1 MGTALEIESS
11 HQWKAALKAA
21 KSARMLTFA
30 MFHVPRSK
38 ACKVRSACGLFVLAL
53 GPTFIQ
59 LASQYEH
66 VVFVKVDVTKNR
78 RLEQRYNIDHVPTF
92 IVYRGER
99 LVDGLFKPSRR
110 ELVALA
116 KRCFAT
122 TPTSAAAPL
131 SITETPRPVNAH
143 PTTAAAL
150 IAAEGERVTAE
161 GTAAADPH
169 IIGKPIEIESILQWN
184 TFLTPTTKN
193 EHLVLVQFYSATN
206 RECKSITPTFTQLA
220 AQYPKVTF
228 LRVNATA
235 KPGTPI
241 ARSPGA
247 AIAQKYKVDKLPF
260 FWLFCGGL
268 PVDGIMGSDALS
280 LRELAARRFKV
291 TSARRIAVTSTMPAP
306 GVDTYATPRVA
317 SAIPSPGVAPAIP
330 VEADI
335 AKAQGNGAFA
345 VGDYTTAAAHY
356 SRAVE
361 LAPKWAV
368 PRANRALAYMKLIEE
383 EGAEG
388 DLRTGTP
395 EAQSNQLRPRANK
408 LRPRAMEDAYM
419 ATLLDERWG
428 KGWVRLAQV
437 MLMEVVVEEREG
449 REEGVRKMLEGAQ
462 AALYNAVG
470 LSEGRVL
477 KEAQE
482 MMEDVSARL
491 KAL

>member
-1 MGTALEIESS
+1 MGTVMEIESTRE
-11 HQWKAALKAA
+11 WKAALKAA
-21 KSARMLTFA
+21 KAARMLTFA
-30 MFHVPRSK
+30 MFYVPRSR
-38 ACKVRSACGLFVLAL
+38 ACKSI
-53 GPTFIQ
+53 GPTFTQ
-59 LASQYEH
+59 LASQYAH
-66 VVFVKVDVTKNR
+66 VVFLKVDVTKNR
-78 RLEQRYNIDHVPTF
+78 RIEQRYNIDQVPTF

-110 ELVALA
+110 EIVALA
-116 KRCFAT
+116 ARCFAVAT
-122 TPTSAAAPL
+122 NHKPDAAPL
-131 SITETPRPVNAH
+131 PVANDPTPVNTH
-143 PTTAAAL
+143 ITTAAAF
-150 IAAEGERVTAE
+150 IAAEAERAKAE

-184 TFLTPTTKN
+184 TFLTPTTKD
-193 EHLVLVQFYSATN
+193 EHLVLVQFYSPAN

-241 ARSPGA
+241 AQSPGA
-247 AIAQKYKVDKLPF
+247 AIAQKYKVDMLPF
-260 FWLFCGGL
+260 FWLFSGGL
-268 PVDGIMGSDALS
+268 PVDGMMGSDALS
-280 LRELAARRFKV
+280 LRELAARRF
-291 TSARRIAVTSTMPAP
+291 
-306 GVDTYATPRVA
+306 GVA
-317 SAIPSPGVAPAIP
+317 SAVPSGVTSVAPGPGVAAAVPKVGTTIP

-335 AKAQGNGAFA
+335 AKAQGNAAFA

-368 PRANRALAYMKLIEE
+368 PCANRALAYMKLIGEE
-383 EGAEG
+383 ETEE
-388 DLRTGTP
+388 DLRNGTP
-395 EAQSNQLRPRANK
+395 KAQSNQ

-437 MLMEVVVEEREG
+437 MLMEAEVEEAEK
-449 REEGVRKMLEGAQ
+449 REEGIRKMLGGAQ
-462 AALYNAVG
+462 AALYNAAG

-477 KEAQE
+477 KEAQK
-482 MMEDVSARL
+482 MMEDVTARL

>member
-1 MGTALEIESS
+1 MEIESS
-11 HQWKAALKAA
+11 HQWKAALKSA
-21 KSARMLTFA
+21 KAARMLTLA
-30 MFHVPRSK
+30 MFYVPRSK
-38 ACKVRSACGLFVLAL
+38 ACKAL

-66 VVFVKVDVTKNR
+66 VVFLRVDVTKNR
-78 RLEQRYNIDHVPTF
+78 RLEQRYSINQVATF

-99 LVDGLFKPSRR
+99 LVEGLFKPSRR
-110 ELVALA
+110 DLIELAA
-116 KRCFAT
+116 RCFAT
-122 TPTSAAAPL
+122 TPKSAAVPL
-131 SITETPRPVNAH
+131 SITETPSPVNTH

-150 IAAEGERVTAE
+150 IAPEVERAKVGNTVGAKSP
-161 GTAAADPH
+161 TT
-169 IIGKPIEIESILQWN
+169 GKPIEIESILQWN
-184 TFLTPTTKN
+184 TFLTPTTMD
-193 EHLVLVQFYSATN
+193 EHLVLVQFYSPAN

-220 AQYPKVTF
+220 AQYKNVVF
-228 LRVNATA
+228 LRVNAT
-235 KPGTPI
+235 GH
-241 ARSPGA
+241 PGA
-247 AIAQKYKVDKLPF
+247 AIAKKYEVDMLPF
-260 FWLFCGGL
+260 FWLFSGGL
-268 PVDGIMGSDALS
+268 PVDGMMGSDALS
-280 LRELAARRFKV
+280 LIAARRFGLASGV
-291 TSARRIAVTSTMPAP
+291 PSEATSVAPGP
-306 GVDTYATPRVA
+306 GVDT
-317 SAIPSPGVAPAIP
+317 SAIP

-356 SRAVE
+356 SRAIE

-368 PRANRALAYMKLIEE
+368 PRANRALAYMKLIGEDE
-383 EGAEG
+383 TEG

-395 EAQSNQLRPRANK
+395 RAQSNQLRPRANELRPRANE

-437 MLMEVVVEEREG
+437 MLMEVEVEEREG
-449 REEGVRKMLEGAQ
+449 RDEGVRKMLEGAQ

-482 MMEDVSARL
+482 MMDDVTARL